1 MAFVCVCLLQK
12 LSCLCLS
19 KMVVDSEIHYRILER
34 ACEEGNVV
42 MAECLIQLGTDVNKK
57 TKTESLIY
65 QVTLHY
71 IMYLLGDD

>member
-1 MAFVCVCLLQK
+1 MACVCVCLLQK